1 MASTT
6 SPGRPEAA
14 RPSDLRTQVGAPRAN
29 GALSHPTG
37 TFTEME
43 SFDPSYLA
51 QLRSNARSAGLA
63 PADALAVLE
72 EIERMRTADIERQQR
87 LIEGVSETERLRAD
101 LAAEIAIADGLA
113 NALLSRA
120 FRGDRRDRMYGS
132 DWEPVHDALDEWEAR
147 RVR

>member
-1 MASTT
+1 
-6 SPGRPEAA
+6 
-14 RPSDLRTQVGAPRAN
+14 
-29 GALSHPTG
+29 
-37 TFTEME
+37 ME